1 MYRQKKAWGPY
12 LRNGNGTILCYNMVH
27 NKRIFENLMYNGQ
40 LHAGNFAEINYD
52 HWMNNI
58 WGTIVQL
65 YTFLNVQLSTETVKK
80 IQVIFI
86 FQTFISHSLRW
97 APWAASS

>member
-1 MYRQKKAWGPY
+1 
-12 LRNGNGTILCYNMVH
+12 MVH

-40 LHAGNFAEINYD
+40 LHAENFAEINYD

-65 YTFLNVQLSTETVKK
+65 FTFLNVQLSTETVKK

-86 FQTFISHSLRW
+86 SNIRKVIACVGHHRLHPPKS
-97 APWAASS
+97 